1 MSDDIVKYK
10 PVYFTFGRFQPPTRG
25 HGENF
30 EQLEKLAGGNDFYI
44 YMSATQ
50 DKKGENPLSVDR
62 KVHYAKKMFPK
73 LASKIRAAQP
83 KGLVPICQELQAAGY
98 DDLYFVVGSDRVND
112 MQWIKNYNGKEFVF
126 RKMEIISSGQRDAD
140 GSTFKISGT
149 NQRIAAVRGDF
160 ETFKAGCPKNSISDA
175 DIKKLMAEIKDN
187 MPKNYSPK

>member
-1 MSDDIVKYK
+1 MEIVDYK
-10 PVYFTFGRFQPPTRG
+10 AVYFTFGRFQPPTKG

-30 EQLEKLAGGNDFYI
+30 EQLQRIAGENDYYI
-44 YMSATQ
+44 YMSASQ

-62 KVHYAKKMFPK
+62 KVHYAKKMFPR

-98 DDLYFVVGSDRVND
+98 DDLYLVVGSDRVKD

-126 RKMEIISSGQRDAD
+126 RKMEIVSSGKRDAD
-140 GSTFKISGT
+140 GKTFKISGT
-149 NQRIAAVRGDF
+149 NQRIAAVMGNF
-160 ETFKAGCPKNSISDA
+160 TTFKAGCPENSISDS
-175 DIKKLMAEIKDN
+175 DIKKLMKEIKDN